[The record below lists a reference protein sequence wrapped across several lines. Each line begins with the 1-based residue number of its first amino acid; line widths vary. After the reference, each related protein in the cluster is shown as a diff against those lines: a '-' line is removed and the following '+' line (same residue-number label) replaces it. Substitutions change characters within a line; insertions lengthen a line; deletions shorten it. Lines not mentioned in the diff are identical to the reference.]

1 MQISPNKPT
10 NENLSRQLMGLVDAA
25 RIVLLLCLSAPLW
38 CISNAYAYPID
49 AFEETGIGR
58 LEVMRRIEA
67 ETIKGRKQP
76 KGALLSTAEVDI
88 RLREHTDMEL
98 PPADGVFRRQIE
110 GLLGDYVDRYAVSV
124 LDLSDVD
131 NPRYAEVNGNVA
143 RNPGSVGKIIVALG
157 LYQTLADLYPDDID
171 ARWRVLR
178 DTEIIADEFIISDHH
193 TVRMWDR
200 ENEKLIRRPLEIGDR
215 ASMMEYVDW
224 MISPSANAAAATL
237 TKHGMLLTKFGHNYP
252 VSEEVSKD
260 YFANTPRA
268 ELTEQLATFI
278 QSPVTRNGFDLDKI
292 RQGSFF
298 TRTGKRKVQGTTSY
312 ATSRELMKVM
322 LRMEQGRLV
331 DEFSSRE
338 IKRMMYVTER
348 RIRYASAP
356 ALRKS
361 AVYFKSGS
369 LYKCEPEPDFVC
381 KKYHGNV
388 RNFMNSVAIVE
399 SPAGERKLHYIV
411 TLMSNVLRRNSAV
424 DHQTFA
430 TRLHRLIEAYHK
442 PRLEEA
448 SVPNA
453 TEEKAP
459 PAQSVT
465 PTPIPAS
472 PPEPVTDN

>member
-1 MQISPNKPT
+1 MRFPMHELMIDTHRAPAPRVSVQALYALCICLAVSLLISI
-10 NENLSRQLMGLVDAA
+10 DA
-25 RIVLLLCLSAPLW
+25 V
-38 CISNAYAYPID
+38 AYPID
-49 AFEETGIGR
+49 AYEKTGIGR
-58 LEVMRRIEA
+58 LGVMRRIEA

-76 KGALLSTAEVDI
+76 KGALLPTEAVDI
-88 RLREHTDMEL
+88 RLLAHADMEL
-98 PPADGVFRRQIE
+98 PPIDGVFRRQVE
-110 GLLGDYVDRYAVSV
+110 GLLGEYVDRYAVSV

-131 NPRYAEVNGNVA
+131 NPRYAEVNGEVA

-157 LYQTLADLYPDDID
+157 LYQALADLYPDDLD
-171 ARWRVLR
+171 QRWRILH
-178 DTEIIADEFIISDHH
+178 DAEIIADEFIISDHH

-200 ENEKLIRRPLEIGDR
+200 ENEKLVRRPLAVGDR

-237 TKHGMLLTKFGHNYP
+237 TKHGMLLTKFGHDYP
-252 VSEEVSKD
+252 VSEEVSKN

-268 ELTEQLATFI
+268 ELTEQLAKFI
-278 QSPVTRNGFDLDKI
+278 QTPVTRNGFDLNKI

-298 TRTGKRKVQGTTSY
+298 THTGKKKVQGTSSY
-312 ATSRELMKVM
+312 ATSRALMQFM

-338 IKRMMYVTER
+338 LKRMLYVTER

-356 ALRKS
+356 VLRED

-369 LYKCEPEPDFVC
+369 LYKCEPEPDFKC

-430 TRLHRLIEAYHK
+430 TRLHRLIEAHHK
-442 PRLEEA
+442 PRVSDKPIAVE
-448 SVPNA
+448 
-453 TEEKAP
+453 TENK
-459 PAQSVT
+459 
-465 PTPIPAS
+465 S
-472 PPEPVTDN
+472 PPQID

>member
-1 MQISPNKPT
+1 MRIRSDEMKQRNFLRRTTRINELVRSALLFCIAVPILCTT
-10 NENLSRQLMGLVDAA
+10 NANG
-25 RIVLLLCLSAPLW
+25 
-38 CISNAYAYPID
+38 YPID
-49 AFEETGIGR
+49 AYEKTGIGR

-67 ETIKGRKQP
+67 ETIKSTKQP
-76 KGALLSTAEVDI
+76 KGALLPTDAVDI
-88 RLREHTDMEL
+88 RLLDHADMEL
-98 PPADGVFRRQIE
+98 PPIDGVFKRQIE
-110 GLLGDYVDRYAVSV
+110 GLLGEYVDRYAVSV

-131 NPRYAEVNGNVA
+131 NPRYAEVNGDVA
-143 RNPGSVGKIIVALG
+143 RNPGSVGKIVVALG
-157 LYQTLADLYPDDID
+157 LYQALADLYPDDID
-171 ARWRVLR
+171 ARWRMLR
-178 DTEIIADEFIISDHH
+178 ETEIIADDFIISDHH

-200 ENEKLIRRPLEIGDR
+200 ENEKLIRRPLAIGDR

-237 TKHGMLLTKFGHNYP
+237 TKHGMLLTKFGRDYP
-252 VSEEVSKD
+252 VSEKVSKD
-260 YFANTPRA
+260 YFANTPRT

-278 QSPVTRNGFDLDKI
+278 QSPVSRNGFDLNKI

-298 TRTGKRKVQGTTSY
+298 THTGKKKVQGTSSY

-356 ALRKS
+356 ALRDS

-369 LYKCEPEPDFVC
+369 LYQCEPEPDFVC

-388 RNFMNSVAIVE
+388 RNFMNSLAIVE
-399 SPAGERKLHYIV
+399 SPAAGRQLHYIV

-442 PRLEEA
+442 PRLKD
-448 SVPNA
+448 VP
-453 TEEKAP
+453 P
-459 PAQSVT
+459 P
-465 PTPIPAS
+465 I
-472 PPEPVTDN
+472 VTDKKGPPQIPTSGN

>member
-1 MQISPNKPT
+1 MRPPL
-10 NENLSRQLMGLVDAA
+10 NLAYLLAGCVAA
-25 RIVLLLCLSAPLW
+25 MTLW
-38 CISNAYAYPID
+38 MTQVHAYPID
-49 AFEETGIGR
+49 GYERTGIGR
-58 LEVMRRIEA
+58 LEAMRRIEA
-67 ETIKGRKQP
+67 GTLKGRKQP
-76 KGALLSTAEVDI
+76 KGALLPTDDVDI
-88 RLREHTDMEL
+88 RLLSHPEMEL
-98 PPADGVFRRQIE
+98 PPVDPVFKRQIE
-110 GLLGDYVDRYAVSV
+110 GLLGEYVDRYAVSV

-131 NPRYAEVNGNVA
+131 NPRYAEVNGEVA
-143 RNPGSVGKIIVALG
+143 RNPGSVGKIVVALG
-157 LYQTLADLYPDDID
+157 LYQALADLYPDDLD
-171 ARWRVLR
+171 ARWGMLR
-178 DTEIIADEFIISDHH
+178 NTEIIADEFIISDHH

-200 ENEKLIRRPLEIGDR
+200 ENEKLIRRPLAIGDR

-237 TKHGMLLTKFGHNYP
+237 TKHGMLLTKFGKDYP
-252 VSEEVSKD
+252 VSEEVSQS

-268 ELTEQLATFI
+268 ELTEQLAIFL
-278 QSPVTRNGFDLDKI
+278 QAPVTRNGFDLNKI

-298 TRTGKRKVQGTTSY
+298 TRTGKKKVQGTSSY
-312 ATSRELMKVM
+312 ATSRAPMKVM

-338 IKRMMYVTER
+338 LKRMMYVTER

-356 ALRKS
+356 ALFDS

-369 LYKCEPEPDFVC
+369 LYKCEPEPDFKC

-430 TRLHRLIEAYHK
+430 MRLHRLIGDYHK
-442 PRLEEA
+442 PRLKQLEKTAAAPAPGEA
-448 SVPNA
+448 AAGN
-453 TEEKAP
+453 
-459 PAQSVT
+459 
-465 PTPIPAS
+465 
-472 PPEPVTDN
+472 

>member
-1 MQISPNKPT
+1 MRTLNIIALPLTHRCAAFKPVYFLT
-10 NENLSRQLMGLVDAA
+10 LVALFVSTLFATD
-25 RIVLLLCLSAPLW
+25 IH
-38 CISNAYAYPID
+38 AYPID
-49 AFEETGIGR
+49 AYEKTGIGR
-58 LEVMRRIEA
+58 LEYMQRVEQDL
-67 ETIKGRKQP
+67 IKDRKQP
-76 KGALLSTAEVDI
+76 RGALLSTAAVDI
-88 RLREHTDMEL
+88 RLSNHKDMAL
-98 PPADGVFRRQIE
+98 PPVDGIFKRQIE

-143 RNPGSVGKIIVALG
+143 RNPGSVGKILVALG
-157 LYQTLADLYPDDID
+157 VFQALADYYPDDLD

-178 DTEIIADEFIISDHH
+178 DTEIIADEFIISDSH

-200 ENEKLIRRPLEIGDR
+200 ANEKLIRRPLQLNDR
-215 ASMMEYVDW
+215 GSLFEYLDW
-224 MISPSANAAAATL
+224 MASPSSNAAAATL
-237 TKHGMLLTKFGHNYP
+237 TKHGMLLSEFGTDYP
-252 VSEEVSKD
+252 VDEATSKA
-260 YFANTPRA
+260 YFENTPRQ
-268 ELTEQLATFI
+268 ELTRRLATFI
-278 QSPVTRNGFDLDKI
+278 EQPVTQNGLDLKQI

-312 ATSRELMKVM
+312 ATSRALMELMLK
-322 LRMEQGRLV
+322 MEQGLLV

-338 IKRMMYVTER
+338 MKRLLYVTER

-356 ALRKS
+356 ALNDA

-369 LYKCEPEPDFVC
+369 LYGCEPEPDFVC

-399 SPAGERKLHYIV
+399 APAGERKLHYIV

-442 PRLEEA
+442 PRVESQPA
-448 SVPNA
+448 PDPVPA
-453 TEEKAP
+453 
-459 PAQSVT
+459 
-465 PTPIPAS
+465 AS
-472 PPEPVTDN
+472 PAATAPAAAPQIPTSGH

>member
-1 MQISPNKPT
+1 MRFPLHEIIKRYFCRQAPRR
-10 NENLSRQLMGLVDAA
+10 LSQALYAA
-25 RIVLLLCLSAPLW
+25 SCLCIVSLFGTMEA
-38 CISNAYAYPID
+38 AAYPID
-49 AFEETGIGR
+49 AYEKTGIGR

-76 KGALLSTAEVDI
+76 KGALLPTEAVDI
-88 RLREHTDMEL
+88 RLLAHADMEL
-98 PPADGVFRRQIE
+98 PPIDGVFRRQVE
-110 GLLGDYVDRYAVSV
+110 GLLGEYVDRYAVSV

-131 NPRYAEVNGNVA
+131 NPRYAEVNGEVA
-143 RNPGSVGKIIVALG
+143 RNPGSVGKIVVALG
-157 LYQTLADLYPDDID
+157 IFQALADLYPDDLEQ
-171 ARWRVLR
+171 RWRVLR
-178 DTEIIADEFIISDHH
+178 GTEIIADEFIISDHH

-200 ENEKLIRRPLEIGDR
+200 ENEKLVRRPLAIGDR

-237 TKHGMLLTKFGHNYP
+237 TKHGMLLTKFGHDYP
-252 VSEEVSKD
+252 VGEEISKN
-260 YFANTPRA
+260 YFSNTPRA
-268 ELTEQLATFI
+268 ELTEQLAKFI
-278 QSPVTRNGFDLDKI
+278 QLPVTRNGFDLNKI

-298 TRTGKRKVQGTTSY
+298 THTGKKKVQGTSSY

-338 IKRMMYVTER
+338 MKRMLYVTER

-356 ALRKS
+356 ALRED

-369 LYKCEPEPDFVC
+369 LYKCEPEPDFKC

-430 TRLHRLIEAYHK
+430 TRLHRLIQAYHK
-442 PRLEEA
+442 PRLTEKSA
-448 SVPNA
+448 VA
-453 TEEKAP
+453 TETNTP
-459 PAQSVT
+459 PQI
-465 PTPIPAS
+465 PTS
-472 PPEPVTDN
+472 GN

>member
-1 MQISPNKPT
+1 MRISPSNSTKR
-10 NENLSRQLMGLVDAA
+10 NFSHHMN
-25 RIVLLLCLSAPLW
+25 RIVRATRTVLFLCCTAPLW
-38 CISNAYAYPID
+38 CTTNASAYPID
-49 AFEETGIGR
+49 AFEKTGIGR

-76 KGALLSTAEVDI
+76 KGALLSTDAVDI
-88 RLREHTDMEL
+88 RLLEHADMDL
-98 PPADGVFRRQIE
+98 PPVDGVFKRQIE
-110 GLLGDYVDRYAVSV
+110 GLLGQYADRYAVSV

-131 NPRYAEVNGNVA
+131 NPRFAEVNGDVA
-143 RNPGSVGKIIVALG
+143 RNPGSVGKLVVALG
-157 LYQTLADLYPDDID
+157 LYQALADLYPDDPDDLD
-171 ARWRVLR
+171 ARWRILR
-178 DTEIIADEFIISDHH
+178 DTEIIADEFIVSDHH

-200 ENEKLIRRPLEIGDR
+200 ENEKLVRRPLAIGDR

-237 TKHGMLLTKFGHNYP
+237 MKHGILLTKFGHDYP
-252 VSEEVSKD
+252 VSEEVSKK

-268 ELTEQLATFI
+268 ELTAELATFI

-298 TRTGKRKVQGTTSY
+298 TRTGKKKVQGTTNY

-356 ALRKS
+356 ALRDS

-399 SPAGERKLHYIV
+399 SPASERKLHYIV

-442 PRLEEA
+442 PRL
-448 SVPNA
+448 
-453 TEEKAP
+453 KAA
-459 PAQSVT
+459 PAVT
-465 PTPIPAS
+465 PTPIPTPAPAPANS
-472 PPEPVTDN
+472 N

>member
-1 MQISPNKPT
+1 MRLPLKFAYA
-10 NENLSRQLMGLVDAA
+10 LAGCVAA
-25 RIVLLLCLSAPLW
+25 MIVWITPLH
-38 CISNAYAYPID
+38 AYPID
-49 AFEETGIGR
+49 GYERTGIGR
-58 LEVMRRIEA
+58 LEVMSRIEA
-67 ETIKGRKQP
+67 GTLKGRKQP
-76 KGALLSTAEVDI
+76 KGALLPTDEVDI
-88 RLREHTDMEL
+88 RLLSHPEMEL
-98 PPADGVFRRQIE
+98 PPVDAAFKRQVE
-110 GLLGDYVDRYAVSV
+110 GLLGEYVDRYAVSV

-131 NPRYAEVNGNVA
+131 NPRYAEVNGEVA
-143 RNPGSVGKIIVALG
+143 RNPGSVGKIVVALG
-157 LYQTLADLYPDDID
+157 LYQALADLYPNDLD
-171 ARWRVLR
+171 ARWGLLR
-178 DTEIIADEFIISDHH
+178 NTEIIADEFIISDHH

-200 ENEKLIRRPLEIGDR
+200 ENEKLIRRPLAIGDR

-237 TKHGMLLTKFGHNYP
+237 TKHGMLLTKFGKDYP

-268 ELTEQLATFI
+268 ELTEQLALFI
-278 QSPVTRNGFDLDKI
+278 QSPVTRNGFDLNKI

-298 TRTGKRKVQGTTSY
+298 TRTGKKKVQGTSSY
-312 ATSRELMKVM
+312 ATSRALMEVM

-338 IKRMMYVTER
+338 LKRMMYVTER

-356 ALRKS
+356 ALFDS

-369 LYKCEPEPDFVC
+369 LYKCEPEPDFKC

-399 SPAGERKLHYIV
+399 APAGERKLHYIV

-430 TRLHRLIEAYHK
+430 MRLHRLIEDYHK
-442 PRLEEA
+442 PRLKQL
-448 SVPNA
+448 
-453 TEEKAP
+453 EKAAAE
-459 PAQSVT
+459 PAPV
-465 PTPIPAS
+465 PA
-472 PPEPVTDN
+472 ETAAGD